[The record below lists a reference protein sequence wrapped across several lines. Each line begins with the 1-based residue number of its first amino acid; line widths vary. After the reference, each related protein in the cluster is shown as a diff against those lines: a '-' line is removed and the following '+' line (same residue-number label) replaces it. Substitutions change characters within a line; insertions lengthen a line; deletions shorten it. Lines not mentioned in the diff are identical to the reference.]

1 MATPVPAE
9 GPFIT
14 LWNPFTIIAL
24 TISLTVWFIISM
36 PFIGVLVRYRA
47 NYVPKR
53 VRLDT
58 EDGTANETGS
68 DSNLGYF
75 GMMKRV
81 YRIEGWAGLY
91 KGMMPSIIHNLIAT
105 VTTVPVLLAF
115 RFILPQPSVVYPMG
129 LAISLIP
136 VVLLIPMLIIT
147 NRAITTPHKLAFFE
161 PKVALRVLLSQAE
174 REKPLHLYLAPG
186 VALCAVLLAFVP
198 IAVSILRR
206 LFSFHTYP
214 GHPHYYPLISASIP
228 ALILTTALLTIFQ
241 VLLARLTLQ
250 RRGEPAI
257 VDRVVE
263 AVAADTVPVYST
275 EDVIEFRTQQAPYTS
290 LVDCW
295 RTVVREE
302 GRGALFRAWW
312 VTALFVVLPVL
323 FVGQVP
329 PGAPGPRSIGF

>member
-214 GHPHYYPLISASIP
+214 GHPHYYPPHLC
-228 ALILTTALLTIFQ
+228 
-241 VLLARLTLQ
+241 

-263 AVAADTVPVYST
+263 SVAADTVPVYST
-275 EDVIEFRTQQAPYTS
+275 EDVMEFRTQQAPYTS